1 MRCLLTAIP
10 PCQNLALPSGV
21 AARDGG
27 RPRRRVN
34 VLAFIQTGA
43 ALVLFQIQCVSVF
56 SSVFVRKE
64 TELENKIVGSKV
76 LITDAALVEEVP

>member
-1 MRCLLTAIP
+1 
-10 PCQNLALPSGV
+10 
-21 AARDGG
+21 
-27 RPRRRVN
+27 VN

-64 TELENKIVGSKV
+64 TELENKIVGSQV